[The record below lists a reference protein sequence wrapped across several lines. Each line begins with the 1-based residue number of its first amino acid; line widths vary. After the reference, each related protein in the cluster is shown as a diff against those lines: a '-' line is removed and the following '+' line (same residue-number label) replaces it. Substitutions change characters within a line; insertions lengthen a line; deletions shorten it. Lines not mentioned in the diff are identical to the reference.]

1 MALYEYFAL
10 SKNGKRIKKVI
21 VATSFMEAKTMLEM
35 QKIAAYKIS
44 KISEKKLYLSKKE
57 VLYFFE
63 QLKNMLFAGL
73 ALYESLLILAEKEE
87 KKKIKLLILD
97 LSEKVKLGLSF
108 SEAMKK
114 HSKTFD
120 EISISMIETAQK
132 TGTLTEC
139 LNEIIKILTSSMN
152 LKKRLISAF
161 TYPVILLIFCMVVLN
176 FLLFITIPSLSDL
189 FEDRKLHPFTKMV
202 FTVSKFAVNSK
213 LFIFFAILII
223 FIILLVMY
231 FYKPFR
237 KKVIEK
243 FLNFPFLKPFLIKVA
258 FIRFSISFANLLKG
272 GLSYVNSITLAI
284 KVLNHQTLENEL
296 LPMKD
301 KLIEGE
307 KLSILLKNSEYIPT
321 MVSKMLSIAEETSE
335 MPKMLLNIAKIYED
349 EVDKFLSKISSIVQ
363 PVLLVILGLIIG
375 FVVLSILIPLTDVSS
390 FIGE

>member
-10 SKNGKRIKKVI
+10 SKSGKKIKKVI
-21 VATSFMEAKTMLEM
+21 SATSFMEAKSILEL

-44 KISEKKLYLSKKE
+44 KLSEKNIFLSKKE

-63 QLKNMLFAGL
+63 QLKNMLLAGL

-97 LSEKVKLGLSF
+97 LSENIKLGLSL
-108 SEAMKK
+108 SEAMEK
-114 HSKTFD
+114 HPKTFD
-120 EISISMIETAQK
+120 TISISMIETAQK
-132 TGTLTEC
+132 TGALSES

-152 LKKRLISAF
+152 LKTRLISAF
-161 TYPVILLIFCMVVLN
+161 TYPVVLLTFCMVVLN
-176 FLLFITIPSLSDL
+176 FLLFVTIPSLADL

-202 FTVSKFAVNSK
+202 FAISKFAVNSK
-213 LFIFFAILII
+213 FF
-223 FIILLVMY
+223 ILLAAIGIVSVFLLMY

-237 KKVIEK
+237 KKIIEK
-243 FLNFPFLKPFLIKVA
+243 LLNLPILKSFLIKVA
-258 FIRFSISFANLLKG
+258 LIRFSISFSNLLKG
-272 GLSYVNSITLAI
+272 GQSYVNSITLAI
-284 KVLNHQTLENEL
+284 NILKHQTLENEF
-296 LPMKD
+296 LPIKD

-307 KLSILLKNSEYIPT
+307 KLSTLLKDSENIPP

-335 MPKMLLNIAKIYED
+335 MPKMLSNIAKIYEE
-349 EVDKFLSKISSIVQ
+349 EVDRFLSKISSIVQ